1 MLPKYQIRVK
11 QELLFPNHIKITKKR
26 RGDRVQNL
34 NHQGENN
41 PHFPCPTLIIFFSKK
56 NKDKSSR
63 TVLWTTWELRTKSYL
78 PSIREDFVGQLFTF
92 VFWKHTEETGELNY
106 WISAAKRCYS
116 VGHRHQTEFRRE
128 QTKLLLL
135 SCAAKLDAL
144 CGWDT
149 DNNAA
154 RQTPSNFSRIFLLY
168 SSTISTLIWR
178 EK

>member
-1 MLPKYQIRVK
+1 M
-11 QELLFPNHIKITKKR
+11 
-26 RGDRVQNL
+26 D
-34 NHQGENN
+34 
-41 PHFPCPTLIIFFSKK
+41 TLGIQ
-56 NKDKSSR
+56 
-63 TVLWTTWELRTKSYL
+63 KSYL

-178 EK
+178 ENYKLHLANKNRENTTGLYCFAGEQLWFDEKNKILTPSNFLLLLDINFDLTGKFNSQVNFVK